1 MTEAEAIL
9 LRASHTSFTKVCFA
23 IFSRLLAF
31 SPSRL
36 LAFSPSRLDTNNR
49 LYTPFADAH
58 LDFKEFIVC
67 CALVFVMKLLPAGGK
82 AGEDGK
88 EGELPAGEYQSEAE
102 ALREVR
108 ILRGNVYY
116 TRT

>member
-1 MTEAEAIL
+1 
-9 LRASHTSFTKVCFA
+9 
-23 IFSRLLAF
+23 
-31 SPSRL
+31 
-36 LAFSPSRLDTNNR
+36 
-49 LYTPFADAH
+49 
-58 LDFKEFIVC
+58 
-67 CALVFVMKLLPAGGK
+67 MKLLPAGGK

>member
-1 MTEAEAIL
+1 MLVTEAEAIL

-23 IFSRLLAF
+23 IF
-31 SPSRL
+31 SRL